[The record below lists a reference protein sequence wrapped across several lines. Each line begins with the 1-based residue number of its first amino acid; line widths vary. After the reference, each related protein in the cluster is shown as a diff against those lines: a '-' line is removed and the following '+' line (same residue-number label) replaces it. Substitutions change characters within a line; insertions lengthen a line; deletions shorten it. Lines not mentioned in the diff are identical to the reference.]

1 MDSVQQRT
9 PKVAPRRQLRSPQHI
24 ASVEHVAASGAHVHC
39 DEEKSQSAHVPLL
52 GPVESPE
59 THWPLVAQKPHSA
72 RAVQSRH
79 VALSEHVSSTGQLLA
94 SQLHVPHVPRE
105 GPVDVPELHVPVAAH
120 QPHEGEPVH
129 DAQSVF
135 DAHSST
141 GPAHSLAV
149 HAQAPRHVP
158 DEGPVDVPERHA
170 PSQNPQ
176 PDRAVHASQPVASTH
191 GSVGPLHSLA
201 TQAHPAHEPVEG
213 PLAVP
218 ALHEPVA
225 LHQPQG

>member
-1 MDSVQQRT
+1 
-9 PKVAPRRQLRSPQHI
+9 
-24 ASVEHVAASGAHVHC
+24 
-39 DEEKSQSAHVPLL
+39 
-52 GPVESPE
+52 
-59 THWPLVAQKPHSA
+59 
-72 RAVQSRH
+72 
-79 VALSEHVSSTGQLLA
+79 
-94 SQLHVPHVPRE
+94 
-105 GPVDVPELHVPVAAH
+105 
-120 QPHEGEPVH
+120 
-129 DAQSVF
+129 VF

-141 GPAHSLAV
+141 GPAHSLAS

-158 DEGPVDVPERHA
+158 VEGPVDRPERHA

-176 PDRAVHASQPVASTH
+176 PERAVHASQSVASAH

>member
-1 MDSVQQRT
+1 M
-9 PKVAPRRQLRSPQHI
+9 
-24 ASVEHVAASGAHVHC
+24 
-39 DEEKSQSAHVPLL
+39 
-52 GPVESPE
+52 ESPE
-59 THWPLVAQKPHSA
+59 THAPLVAQKPQSA

-79 VALSEHVSSTGQLLA
+79 VALSEHVSSVGQLLA

-120 QPHEGEPVH
+120 QPHEGAPVQE
-129 DAQSVF
+129 AQSVF
-135 DAHSST
+135 DAHVST
-141 GPAHSLAV
+141 GPAHSLAS

-158 DEGPVDVPERHA
+158 EEGPVAPPDRHA

-176 PDRAVHASQPVASTH
+176 PDRPVHASQSVASAQ

-201 TQAHPAHEPVEG
+201 THAHPEHEPDKG

-218 ALHEPVA
+218 TRHEPVA
-225 LHQPQG
+225 PHQPHG